1 MNPIMGLNLSLQ
13 KFRGSD
19 ILHEYKT
26 KLLCYWKPPPQG
38 YLKLNVNNA
47 LFFNQKKVGVGVILR
62 NEKGAI
68 VTTASKVENE
78 VSNSKTM
85 ALPIF
90 QGLQFCI
97 S

>member
-1 MNPIMGLNLSLQ
+1 MGLNLSLQ

-26 KLLCYWKPPPQG
+26 KLLCCWKPPPQG

-47 LFFNQKKVGVGVILR
+47 LFFFNQKKVGVGVILR

-68 VTTASKVENE
+68 VMTASMVENE

-85 ALPIF
+85 ALAIF